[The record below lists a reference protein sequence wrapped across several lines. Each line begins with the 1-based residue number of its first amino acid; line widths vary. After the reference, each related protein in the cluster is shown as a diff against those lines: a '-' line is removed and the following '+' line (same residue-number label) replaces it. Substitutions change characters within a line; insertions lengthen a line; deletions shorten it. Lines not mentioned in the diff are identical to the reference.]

1 LSTGKVVE
9 VPQLGI
15 NQDTYELYFIDH
27 DVMSTVPMR
36 SKKNPSNHWVVPFV
50 TGKNYYIRWEFGLD
64 FEGVRFEIIN
74 WVWKR
79 SDRDIKLTFVHYDVR
94 EAIYVDDNSGK
105 RHLNNTIGDERNA
118 NKLEMGDNVLYND
131 TDHRVMTIVVNSK
144 DKDVTR
150 LDLTGVRCIGY
161 CQEAIEDVPLELEFR
176 YWSIPEHWDD
186 FGRVPI
192 EGDEAIIQ
200 SGWNMIYDI
209 EDSPKLESLEVRGK
223 LTF

>member
-1 LSTGKVVE
+1 
-9 VPQLGI
+9 
-15 NQDTYELYFIDH
+15 
-27 DVMSTVPMR
+27 
-36 SKKNPSNHWVVPFV
+36 V

-79 SDRDIKLTFVHYDVR
+79 SDRDIKLTFAHYDVR